1 MIGGADQEEE
11 EEEEEER
18 RAIFMG
24 AGLALFLG
32 NSVEQALINLLVLG
46 GVTLGTI
53 PATLEDVERAF
64 GEHTTQTLGRL
75 VGRLGADTD
84 ISRIDEVLER
94 RNHLAHHFFTK
105 RAIHFMSAPGRSL
118 MLQELIEMHRL
129 FESADT
135 QIKELVARHL
145 DDLGIGDAA
154 NEQARNELLEGLP
167 NLN

>member
-1 MIGGADQEEE
+1 
-11 EEEEEER
+11 
-18 RAIFMG
+18 
-24 AGLALFLG
+24 
-32 NSVEQALINLLVLG
+32 
-46 GVTLGTI
+46 
-53 PATLEDVERAF
+53 
-64 GEHTTQTLGRL
+64 
-75 VGRLGADTD
+75 
-84 ISRIDEVLER
+84 
-94 RNHLAHHFFTK
+94 
-105 RAIHFMSAPGRSL
+105 

>member
-1 MIGGADQEEE
+1 MNGESDGQEER
-11 EEEEEER
+11 ER
-18 RAIFMG
+18 QAIFMG
-24 AGLALFLG
+24 AGLALYLG

-46 GVTLGTI
+46 GVTRETI
-53 PATLEDVERAF
+53 PATLEDVELAF
-64 GEHTTQTLGRL
+64 HEHAKKTLGRL
-75 VGRLGADTD
+75 VSRLGADTD
-84 ISRIDEVLER
+84 ISGIDEVLER

-129 FESADT
+129 FEDADT

-145 DDLGIGDAA
+145 EHLGIDEAA
-154 NEQARNELLEGLP
+154 NEQARNELLEELP